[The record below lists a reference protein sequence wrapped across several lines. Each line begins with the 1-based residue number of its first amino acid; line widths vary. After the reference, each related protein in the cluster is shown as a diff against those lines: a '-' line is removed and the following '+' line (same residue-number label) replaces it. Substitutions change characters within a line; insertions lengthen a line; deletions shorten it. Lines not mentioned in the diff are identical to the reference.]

1 MNIPIYSKDLI
12 KQLGELIPP
21 KCPSLDTPAK
31 EIYFYTGQYELV
43 RVLIESLE
51 AQENEGDI

>member
-21 KCPSLDTPAK
+21 RCPSLDTPAK
-31 EIYFYTGQYELV
+31 EIYFYTGQFELV
-43 RVLIESLE
+43 RMLIESLE
-51 AQENEGDI
+51 AQEGDV